1 MTIDEAK
8 QLIVDHGLR
17 PLVQRGFYSHFIR
30 AIDDT
35 HTRWSATIDISRGG
49 RVNRRLLVRNIRS
62 MKLRTDTV
70 ILTESPPCQSF
81 AKRDA

>member
-8 QLIVDHGLR
+8 QLIADHGLR
-17 PLVQRGFYSHFIR
+17 PLEQRGFYSHFIR

-35 HTRWSATIDISRGG
+35 QTRWSATIDISRGG
-49 RVNRRLLVRNIRS
+49 RVNRRLLIRNIRN
-62 MKLRTDTV
+62 MKLRTDQV

-81 AKRDA
+81 TKRGA